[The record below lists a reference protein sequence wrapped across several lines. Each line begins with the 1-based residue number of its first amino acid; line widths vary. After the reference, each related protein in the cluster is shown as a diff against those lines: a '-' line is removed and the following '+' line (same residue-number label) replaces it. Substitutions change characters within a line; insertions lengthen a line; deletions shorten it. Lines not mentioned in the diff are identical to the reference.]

1 MSTLYILHRSPY
13 SAPEMQTALRLAKS
27 EDGIILTQDAV
38 LALRSAPKEISIEE
52 ASRKNLTFYAL
63 KADMDARSI
72 KSIAGVKTI
81 DYDDLVELLSQYE
94 STFS

>member
-13 SAPEMQTALRLAKS
+13 SAPEMETALRLAMP

-52 ASRKNLTFYAL
+52 ASRKNLKFYAL

-72 KSIAGVKTI
+72 KPIAGVKTI